1 MSFGSARSLGVA
13 AIALASSALS
23 TPVMAQDAA
32 VDARIRALEDRIDTL
47 EAQNRRLIELLEGR
61 GATSTSQSAA
71 PASAAADLPPPEPT
85 AAMADT
91 GSNIADARPA
101 SPVEAGDSE
110 RPGSASFVGLD
121 SDYSFRMLDVAE
133 NVDTK
138 PLIQLR
144 TKQAG
149 GLADRITLSG
159 GITVIADYQISD
171 TPAKFGYLTRHPTS
185 GNQVGKHVSEAVI
198 HSAALA
204 ATARLTDDLTGYFE
218 LLYDP
223 EQSFGTGTLT
233 DINRNQIQL
242 RRGWV
247 MWGNLDK
254 RPVYALIG
262 KMDIPFGFNDTV
274 SPFTPSTNYHAFA
287 GLAFGAQLG
296 YYANG
301 IHLRAMAVQGGSQF
315 RSANTA
321 VSGTN
326 VPSKLNNFALDAN
339 YTLALGSGGSVMVG
353 GSYQHGTAYCQD
365 YPVAHF
371 NKCPDNVP
379 AIAAYARVRLGG
391 FTLLGNYAQTTKVWQ
406 GTEVPAIDPRIGAVV
421 TPPQQI
427 WTISPNPLS
436 IYKAVKPKSF
446 TVGGRYE
453 FGRRI
458 DSPQL
463 RANAVSLEFS
473 RFIAGAN
480 DSPWEGQSQT
490 VLGLSHFLSPSIN
503 LFGELI
509 YVDGFV
515 PLNFLS
521 GGNFAD
527 GSSWSDQGVD
537 NELAVIGIQ
546 AAF

>member
-1 MSFGSARSLGVA
+1 MSFRPVRGISLA
-13 AIALASSALS
+13 AIAFAGSAIS
-23 TPVMAQDAA
+23 TPVFAQDAE
-32 VDARIRALEDRIDTL
+32 VDARIRAMEERIDAL

-61 GATSTSQSAA
+61 SASTTVGTPSSPAT
-71 PASAAADLPPPEPT
+71 DLPPPEPT
-85 AAMADT
+85 ADMADT
-91 GSNIADARPA
+91 AANIADARPA
-101 SPVEAGDSE
+101 SPVVDGDRE
-110 RPGSASFVGLD
+110 RAGSASFVGLD
-121 SDYSFRMLDVAE
+121 SDYSFRILDVAE

-171 TPAKFGYLTRHPTS
+171 TPGKFGYLTRHPTS

-198 HSAALA
+198 HSASLA
-204 ATARLTDDLTGYFE
+204 MTARLSDDFTGFFE

-223 EQSFGTGTLT
+223 EQSFGSGTLT
-233 DINRNQIQL
+233 DLNRNQIQL

-287 GLAFGAQLG
+287 GLAYGAQLG
-296 YYANG
+296 YFANG
-301 IHLRAMAVQGGSQF
+301 VHLRAMAVQGGSQF
-315 RSANTA
+315 RSANTPVA
-321 VSGTN
+321 GTN

-339 YTLALGSGGSVMVG
+339 YTMSLGSSGSVMVG
-353 GSYQHGTAYCQD
+353 GSYQHGSAYCQD
-365 YPVAHF
+365 YPVVHF
-371 NKCPDNVP
+371 NKCADNVP
-379 AIAAYARVRLGG
+379 AIAADARVRLGS

-406 GTEVPAIDPRIGAVV
+406 ATQVPEVDPRIGTFV

-427 WTISPNPLS
+427 WTVSPNPLS
-436 IYKAVKPKSF
+436 IYDAVKPKSF
-446 TVGGRYE
+446 TIGGRYE

-458 DSPQL
+458 ESPQA

-473 RFIAGAN
+473 RF
-480 DSPWEGQSQT
+480 
-490 VLGLSHFLSPSIN
+490 
-503 LFGELI
+503 
-509 YVDGFV
+509 
-515 PLNFLS
+515 
-521 GGNFAD
+521 FAVGRPVAD
-527 GSSWSDQGVD
+527 CPGPVALPFAERQPVRRADLRRWIRATQLPVRR
-537 NELAVIGIQ
+537 
-546 AAF
+546 

>member
-1 MSFGSARSLGVA
+1 MSFEPVRGLGVV

-23 TPVMAQDAA
+23 APALAQDAT
-32 VDARIRALEDRIDTL
+32 VDARIQALEDRIDTL

-61 GATSTSQSAA
+61 GATSQTGAPSSAA
-71 PASAAADLPPPEPT
+71 TDLPPPEPT
-85 AAMADT
+85 ATMADT

-101 SPVEAGDSE
+101 SPVSAGDRE

-149 GLADRITLSG
+149 GLTDRITLSG

-204 ATARLTDDLTGYFE
+204 ATARLTDDFTGFLE

-296 YYANG
+296 YYSNG
-301 IHLRAMAVQGGSQF
+301 VHLRAMAVQGGAQF
-315 RSANTA
+315 RSANTT

-371 NKCPDNVP
+371 NKCPSNVP
-379 AIAAYARVRLGG
+379 AVAAYARVRLGG

-406 GTEVPAIDPRIGAVV
+406 GTEVPAIDPRIGSVV

-436 IYKAVKPKSF
+436 IYKAVKPKAF

-458 DSPQL
+458 DSPQA

-521 GGNFAD
+521 GGNFAN

>member
-1 MSFGSARSLGVA
+1 MRKTVCAALLCASFLSAPA
-13 AIALASSALS
+13 F
-23 TPVMAQDAA
+23 AQDTDSR
-32 VDARIRALEDRIDTL
+32 VESLEARVEAL
-47 EAQNRRLIELLEGR
+47 EAQNRRLMELLESRTASRSDVATATADR
-61 GATSTSQSAA
+61 GA
-71 PASAAADLPPPEPT
+71 PASVAASDLPPPEPT
-85 AAMADT
+85 ADTPAGAMAR
-91 GSNIADARPA
+91 ADAPA
-101 SPVEAGDSE
+101 AAPVETGDAE

-171 TPAKFGYLTRHPTS
+171 TAGKFGYLTRHPTS
-185 GNQVGKHVSEAVI
+185 GNQVGKRVSEAVI
-198 HSAALA
+198 HNAALA
-204 ATARLTDDLTGYFE
+204 MTARLTDDLTGYFE

-223 EQSFGTGTLT
+223 EQSFGSGTLT
-233 DINRNQIQL
+233 DLNRNQIQL

-262 KMDIPFGFNDTV
+262 KMDIPFGLNDTV

-287 GLAFGAQLG
+287 GLAYGASVG
-296 YYANG
+296 YFAHG
-301 IHLRAMAVQGGSQF
+301 IHLRAMAVQGGAQF
-315 RSANTA
+315 RSANTS

-339 YTLALGSGGSVMVG
+339 YTLSLSDWGSVLVG
-353 GSYQHGTAYCQD
+353 ASYQHGTAYCQD

-371 NKCPDNVP
+371 NECPDNVP
-379 AIAAYARVRLGG
+379 GIAAYGRVRLGG
-391 FTLLGNYAQTTKVWQ
+391 FTLLGEYAQTTKVWQ
-406 GTEVPAIDPRIGAVV
+406 GTAVPAVDPRIGTPVA
-421 TPPQQI
+421 PPQQV
-427 WTISPNPLS
+427 WTIAPNPLS
-436 IYKAVKPKSF
+436 IYEPVKPKSF
-446 TVGGRYE
+446 TIGGRYE
-453 FGRRI
+453 FGGEIFTPQSRR
-458 DSPQL
+458 
-463 RANAVSLEFS
+463 NAVSLEFS

-490 VLGLSHFLSPSIN
+490 VLGLSHFISPSLN

-509 YVDGFV
+509 YVDGYV

-521 GGNFAD
+521 GGNFAN
-527 GSSWSDQGVD
+527 GSTWSDQNVD
-537 NELAVIGIQ
+537 NELLVVGAQV
-546 AAF
+546 AF